1 MERRRMVQLFEAA
14 EHLWGSF
21 DDFPALPPGI
31 DPMPHLSR
39 NTISQPFFL
48 VSDQDQTLINLS
60 GEGAVWFEGERPEQL
75 QLVVG
80 DSVYIPAGIPS
91 QVITHTPSVQVR
103 FKAETA
109 GKEAVVWYCPDC
121 RAVVHWRSIDTQAEI
136 PQAAYWQAVQQFNT
150 DSALRVCPACQSEQP
165 RAELGDIAWPA
176 VAQAIQS
183 TMDKAEGEEG

>member
-1 MERRRMVQLFEAA
+1 MERRRMLQLFEAA
-14 EHLWGSF
+14 EQLWGSF

-60 GEGAVWFEGERPEQL
+60 GEGEVWFGGERPEQF
-75 QLVVG
+75 QLAVG

-91 QVITHTPSVQVR
+91 RVITRTPSVQVR

-109 GKEAVVWYCPDC
+109 GREAVVWYCSDC
-121 RAVVHWRSIDTQAEI
+121 RAVIHWRSIDTQAEI
-136 PQAAYWQAVQQFNT
+136 PQTAYWQAAQQFNT
-150 DSALRVCPACQSEQP
+150 DAALRMCSACQREHP
-165 RAELGDIAWPA
+165 PVELGDIAWPA
-176 VAQAIQS
+176 VAEALQS
-183 TMDKAEGEEG
+183 DTEKVN